1 MNMHERLAQG
11 GFLRLI
17 EVFPP
22 SFTAERKKE
31 PLMGLK
37 QKMRDFL
44 ERVKRIQNLADAILI
59 ADVKD
64 LTRIRLST
72 IYSAAIVQEEVGIEA
87 VPVITARD
95 SNRPAIRSAILTA
108 LSYGLSSMMFVWG
121 DSYREHD
128 EAKNVYDYR
137 GLGEVLREAREISE
151 RAGSK
156 PTFFAPVDL
165 SKLDS
170 SRGRR
175 IAQSRLRNGA
185 SYLLAQPPTVDETST
200 LLFHRRKLKNQRLDS
215 RVLLNVFPFTGAED
229 IEKCREKFGWSLPST
244 LDKIARG
251 GEAALL
257 REARKVAERLEEE
270 GSPGVY
276 VSTRGRPELAR
287 FILD

>member
-1 MNMHERLAQG
+1 MV
-11 GFLRLI
+11 

-31 PLMGLK
+31 PLMGLR

-121 DSYREHD
+121 DSYGEYD

-137 GLGEVLREAREISE
+137 GLGEVLREAGEISE

-170 SRGRR
+170 PRGRR
-175 IAQSRLRNGA
+175 IAQSRLKNGA
-185 SYLLAQPPTVDETST
+185 NCLLAQPPTADEAST
-200 LLFHRRKLKNQRLDS
+200 LPIHRRKLKNQRLDS

-229 IEKCREKFGWSLPST
+229 IENCRKKFGWNLPSN

>member
-1 MNMHERLAQG
+1 MV
-11 GFLRLI
+11 

-22 SFTAERKKE
+22 SFTADRKKE
-31 PLMGLK
+31 PLVGLR

-64 LTRIRLST
+64 VTRMKLST
-72 IYSAAIVQEEVGIEA
+72 IYSAAIVQEELGIEA

-121 DSYREHD
+121 DRYGEHD

-137 GLGEVLREAREISE
+137 GLGEVLREAGEISE
-151 RAGSK
+151 RAGLK
-156 PTFFAPVDL
+156 PTFFAPIDL
-165 SKLDS
+165 SKLDTQ
-170 SRGRR
+170 RGRR

-185 SYLLAQPPTVDETST
+185 SYLLAQPPTADEAST
-200 LLFHRRKLKNQRLDS
+200 LIIHRRKLKKQRLDS
-215 RVLLNVFPFTGAED
+215 RVLLNVFPFTSSQD
-229 IEKCREKFGWSLPST
+229 ITNCREKFGWNLPSN
-244 LDKIARG
+244 LDRIARG

-257 REARKVAERLEEE
+257 REARKVAEMLEEA